1 MDQIKHS
8 KKSQNFMVSILK
20 KKFNYQEK
28 KNDVLH
34 AKYVLDV
41 QCKTMWDLQ
50 ANVHK
55 DFSKLNCT

>member
-8 KKSQNFMVSILK
+8 KNSQNFMVSILK
-20 KKFNYQEK
+20 KNSIIKK